1 MAPRGRHSAASMM
14 QANTNSRPAL
24 APGNDK
30 IADFLLVKQNLNI
43 LLVCLVP
50 LPFPL
55 LNLFTRLSPFTQ
67 TSRCGVCVFASL
79 AEMLVL
85 YYVLLFCT
93 YL

>member
-24 APGNDK
+24 
-30 IADFLLVKQNLNI
+30 ADFLLVKQNLNI

-55 LNLFTRLSPFTQ
+55 LNLFTRLSPFNQ
-67 TSRCGVCVFASL
+67 ADAVFVSLPVWLRCWCYIMCFYSVHICK
-79 AEMLVL
+79 
-85 YYVLLFCT
+85 
-93 YL
+93 

>member
-55 LNLFTRLSPFTQ
+55 LNLFTRLSPFNQ
-67 TSRCGVCVFASL
+67 ADAVFVSLPVCLRCWCYIMCFYSVHICK
-79 AEMLVL
+79 
-85 YYVLLFCT
+85 
-93 YL
+93 

>member
-50 LPFPL
+50 SAFAFPFVEFVYSPL
-55 LNLFTRLSPFTQ
+55 SF
-67 TSRCGVCVFASL
+67 
-79 AEMLVL
+79 
-85 YYVLLFCT
+85 
-93 YL
+93 

>member
-50 LPFPL
+50 LPFPFPL
-55 LNLFTRLSPFTQ
+55 LNLFTRLSPFNQ
-67 TSRCGVCVFASL
+67 ADAVFVSLPVWLRCYIMCFYSVHICK
-79 AEMLVL
+79 
-85 YYVLLFCT
+85 
-93 YL
+93 